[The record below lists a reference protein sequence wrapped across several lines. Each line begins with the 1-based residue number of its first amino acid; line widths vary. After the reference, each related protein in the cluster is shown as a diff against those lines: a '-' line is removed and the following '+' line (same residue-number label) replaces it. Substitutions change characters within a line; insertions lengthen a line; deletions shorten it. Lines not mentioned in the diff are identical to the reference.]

1 MTSPDTSFHH
11 PASRPMILML
21 LVPLL
26 LGMGLAG
33 PAGAQTAAD
42 TSRGG
47 DHWPEHR
54 SMHRMGAVD
63 GPPSPTFMRDSIR
76 VTSKELQ
83 QYSQRYQ
90 THMAATKTLRDSVRT
105 SLQSMRAAYEKGDRS
120 EARSGRDTVRG
131 QWKRLAEQDKKFAD
145 DLKNVL
151 TKDQLTR
158 FQQWRE
164 NRKREARQS
173 WREHQADR
181 RHGSPPDST
190 SASRTPADSGASP
203 SR

>member
-1 MTSPDTSFHH
+1 
-11 PASRPMILML
+11 ML

-26 LGMGLAG
+26 LGIGLAG
-33 PAGAQTAAD
+33 TARAQATAD
-42 TSRGG
+42 SSRGP
-47 DHWPEHR
+47 DQWSEHR
-54 SMHRMGAVD
+54 HMHRMGAVD
-63 GPPSPTFMRDSIR
+63 GPPSPNFMRDSIQ
-76 VTSKELQ
+76 VTGKELQ
-83 QYSQRYQ
+83 LYSQRYQ

-120 EARSGRDTVRG
+120 EARSGRDTMRG
-131 QWKRLAEQDKKFAD
+131 QWKRLAEQDKKFAG

-158 FQQWRE
+158 FHQWQD

-173 WREHQADR
+173 WKEHRADR
-181 RHGSPPDST
+181 RHGFRHDST
-190 SASRTPADSGASP
+190 STSQPPADSGSSP